1 MGAGVIISSMAV
13 TISVP
18 SGEIVR
24 KEGGLDV
31 RIESRL
37 MCVCVCVDQV
47 HWMGGFL
54 RLRISKS

>member
-37 MCVCVCVDQV
+37 MCVCVWGSGALDGMVSTSP
-47 HWMGGFL
+47 H
-54 RLRISKS
+54 